1 MKKIFLSGV
10 FLFAGVFFMSLT
22 AANAYFD
29 GGLSA
34 TTGANGYRGNDVFV
48 IVGSDNM
55 WLKPALSSYKSD
67 NTNGTFRTYSLRGG
81 HDKERYSIAGG
92 FGSTPENDGYKNSYV
107 ESDITF
113 SLTEGGSRKGRLAGP
128 QSSQSASGGKGLTR
142 VDVGAAA
149 KYIMHENAY
158 DAGSAVKRTKSLS
171 INQTDL
177 TAFAGVS
184 FLKSRLSASYTSSSY
199 GKTLTA
205 INRSAQS
212 INVTGLTSTIQG
224 FPESSVNIRFDW
236 SSMPFVSPF
245 ISYTKTKFSLSQK
258 DSKSYCFGAYMDLS
272 MLELNASYEIYDDGS
287 DKDSYFT
294 LGAGIKF

>member
-1 MKKIFLSGV
+1 MKKIFLTGV
-10 FLFAGVFFMSLT
+10 LLFAGAFFMSLT
-22 AANAYFD
+22 AASAYFD

-34 TTGANGYRGNDVFV
+34 TTGADGYSGSDVFV
-48 IVGSDNM
+48 VIGSDDM

-67 NTNGTFRTYSLRGG
+67 NTNGTFKTYSLRGG
-81 HDKERYSIAGG
+81 YDKERYSIAGG

-113 SLTEGGSRKGRLAGP
+113 SLTEGGSRKERLAGP
-128 QSSQSASGGKGLTR
+128 QSARSGGGGKGLTR

-158 DAGSAVKRTKSLS
+158 DVGSIKRTKSLS

-184 FLKSRLSASYTSSSY
+184 FLKSRLRASYTASSY

-205 INRSAQS
+205 TNRSAQS

-245 ISYTKTKFSLSQK
+245 ASYTKTKFKLSQK

-272 MLELNASYEIYDDGS
+272 MLELNASYEIYDNGS